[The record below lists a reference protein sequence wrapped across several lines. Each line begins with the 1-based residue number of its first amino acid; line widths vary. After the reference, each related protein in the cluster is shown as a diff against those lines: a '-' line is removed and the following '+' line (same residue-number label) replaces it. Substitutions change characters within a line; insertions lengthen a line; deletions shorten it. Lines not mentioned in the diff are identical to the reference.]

1 MADAPASGAGL
12 TNTIGDGLSIPE
24 DGLDEVLRAWNG
36 AGQLLAAL
44 AAVEEDEGYER
55 EWTPLD
61 VRRRAHRILF
71 AEIEGFLGR
80 WPTRTSEWL
89 RALPAESYR
98 LREVAPAPVGRVSWP
113 ETFRRFRWPPE
124 HFVTKTRRRVPDE
137 LLTTAARWTIERLCE
152 VRLDAAA
159 VAPKVDEALI
169 VQLDL
174 ATAMLDVPPL
184 DQAVGVRPSATDVRA
199 IARQGWPWT
208 TVAAV
213 ADRIRRA
220 ESSVHEYARRLLM
233 PSGELRPKLFHLA
246 VLGQLLNAVRDRG
259 ATIVSVRP
267 LARTTSGPAY
277 RIRAG
282 DASWD
287 LWFEAGAAWSH
298 YSRASPYLEAAAV
311 LQGQPRPLSPDIL
324 LIRVD
329 EAALIVEC
337 KYSASAD
344 YVGGRGISQVMAYAV
359 ESVTALAPHVV
370 SRVVAPVQALKA
382 PGAGIATRVGTVA
395 VTDAHQF
402 HTILD
407 ELAFPS
413 TA

>member
-1 MADAPASGAGL
+1 MADASASGAGL
-12 TNTIGDGLSIPE
+12 TDTISEGLSIPE
-24 DGLDEVLRAWNG
+24 GGLDEVLRAWNG
-36 AGQLLAAL
+36 PGQLLAAL

-71 AEIEGFLGR
+71 SEVEQFVGR
-80 WPTRTSEWL
+80 WPTRRGEWL

-98 LREVAPAPVGRVSWP
+98 LREVAAAPVGRVSWP

-137 LLTTAARWTIERLCE
+137 LLTTTARWTIERIRD

-159 VAPKVDEALI
+159 VAPKVDEALA

-174 ATAMLDVPPL
+174 AVSMLGVSPL
-184 DQAVGVRPSATDVRA
+184 DEAVGVRPSATDIRA

-208 TVAAV
+208 PVAAV
-213 ADRIRRA
+213 ADRMRRA

-246 VLGQLLNAVRDRG
+246 VLGQLLKALRDRG

-311 LQGQPRPLSPDIL
+311 LHGQPRPLSPDIL

-359 ESVTALAPHVV
+359 ESITALAPHVV
-370 SRVVAPVQALKA
+370 SRVIAPVQALKA
-382 PGAGIATRVGTVA
+382 PGAAIPTRVGTVA

-402 HTILD
+402 ETILD